1 MRRRP
6 GWVSVI
12 RVSRVHDVGGQT
24 GFGPVPDIPGS
35 QDSPPF
41 HADWEARVYAL
52 AGVLGRR
59 GLFSGDELRDTIE
72 SLPPER
78 YLSASYYERW
88 LEALEILM
96 ARKGVA

>member
-1 MRRRP
+1 MGYRHGCEPGARRGRP
-6 GWVSVI
+6 ERLRAGAG
-12 RVSRVHDVGGQT
+12 RRGRRGG
-24 GFGPVPDIPGS
+24 
-35 QDSPPF
+35 PPF

-59 GLFSGDELRDTIE
+59 GLFTGDELRDAIE

-88 LEALEILM
+88 LDALEALVRYL
-96 ARKGVA
+96 GG

>member
-1 MRRRP
+1 MTLAARP
-6 GWVSVI
+6 GSVSV
-12 RVSRVHDVGGQT
+12 
-24 GFGPVPDIPGS
+24 PEIPGS

-59 GLFSGDELRDTIE
+59 GLFSGDELRDAIE

-88 LEALEILM
+88 LEALEILV

>member
-1 MRRRP
+1 M
-6 GWVSVI
+6 
-12 RVSRVHDVGGQT
+12 
-24 GFGPVPDIPGS
+24 
-35 QDSPPF
+35 
-41 HADWEARVYAL
+41 YAL

-72 SLPPER
+72 SLPPGR

-88 LEALEILM
+88 LEALEILV